1 MTIFLH
7 KCSPGMIINLFSK
20 DNGNLAEWQEI
31 TNNIV
36 IATYLGKYDNNYSS
50 DHCLIGWLIKPLGIT
65 RVNSWA
71 PDEFV
76 RAPLV
81 PNPNDFKFFRWCGA
95 DRIVHSVQK
104 IHDTGTNKVS
114 AVLKPGELSPNH
126 VPGWH
131 QCNCGF
137 RNQDISETA
146 FIAGKYVCH
155 SCRYIW
161 KK

>member
-1 MTIFLH
+1 MILLSAC
-7 KCSPGMIINLFSK
+7 KPGSVINLFATGS
-20 DNGNLAEWQEI
+20 GNLAELQEI
-31 TNNIV
+31 TNFLAK
-36 IATYLGKYDNNYSS
+36 ATFLGYYYNQYSS
-50 DHCLIGWLIKPLGIT
+50 DYFLLGWLSRPISIKRIEIT
-65 RVNSWA
+65 A
-71 PDEFV
+71 PDSFIE
-76 RAPLV
+76 APLV
-81 PNPNDFKFFRWCGA
+81 CNPNDYKFFRWCSGE
-95 DRIVHSVQK
+95 RYVQSIDMDPNLPIK
-104 IHDTGTNKVS
+104 RVS
-114 AVLKPGELSPNH
+114 AELKTGELSPNH